1 VDLRSAGVVSTAETR
16 LEMLFQS
23 DLVYRARDFHTTA
36 KDRETAGFF
45 NARIVNLRNSIEPT
59 APPLSSP
66 SPALPPSSS
75 NLAFESHFESGN
87 LEAVSETSPGEFN
100 LLLQND
106 INTRGHTQWFF
117 FRVHNTTA
125 GNWVKLSIVN
135 FEKSNSLFSS
145 GMKVAIY
152 SLKASQDLGVGW
164 TRGGEEIAY
173 YRNGIKRKCKSGFAS
188 YYTLSFRYEFKYTED
203 QVYFAYSCPYTYTRI
218 QRLLSDLESDPTKSQ

>member
-1 VDLRSAGVVSTAETR
+1 
-16 LEMLFQS
+16 MLFQS